1 MIALVTGANGFV
13 GSHLV
18 RALTSAGWTVR
29 AMVRKTSDLSLLKDV
44 PCDYAYGDVTDRG
57 SLDAA
62 VDGADVIFHVAG
74 AISSLTQ
81 AGFDRI
87 NRDGTVNLVDA
98 CLKTKRPPGRFLLVS
113 SIAAAGPSTRE
124 RRRTEADEPEP
135 VSMYGFSKLAGEL
148 ALQPLSGHI
157 DTTIVR
163 PPIVYGPGD
172 TATLD
177 LYKSVQQGVI
187 PRVSGGDRPLS
198 LVHVSDLVRGMIA
211 AATHPAAVGQT
222 FYLCGPEDRTMVEFQ
237 LEIARQLSKKPF
249 VVPIPLSILR
259 LAGEAAH
266 QWQSFRGKPRPFGR
280 DKVAEAV
287 QDSWAMDPTH
297 AAETIGFQ
305 GAITLSEGIADAVVW
320 YRSHG
325 WLSA

>member
-18 RALTSAGWTVR
+18 RALLHDGWTVR
-29 AMVRKTSDLSLLKDV
+29 AMVRKTSDLSLLQDV
-44 PCDYAYGDVTDRG
+44 RCYFAYGDVTDPG

-62 VDGADVIFHVAG
+62 VSGADVIFHVAG

-81 AGFDRI
+81 SGFDRI

-98 CLKTKRPPGRFLLVS
+98 CLKAAQPPRRFLLVS
-113 SIAAAGPSTRE
+113 SIAAAGPATRE
-124 RRRTEADEPEP
+124 RRRTEHDEPKP
-135 VSMYGFSKLAGEL
+135 VSMYGYSKLAGET
-148 ALQPLSGHI
+148 ALQPLLGHI

-177 LYKSVQQGVI
+177 LYTSVQQGVI

-198 LVHVSDLVRGMIA
+198 LIHAADLVRGMIL
-211 AATHPAAVGQT
+211 AATHSAAVGQT

-237 LEIARQLSKKPF
+237 LEIARQLSKKPI
-249 VVPIPLSILR
+249 VLPIPLSVLR

-287 QDSWAMDPTH
+287 QESWAMDPTH

-305 GAITLSEGIADAVVW
+305 GAITLSEGIADAIAW

-325 WLSA
+325 WLRA